1 MLNAVESTSENGVA
15 RIFFLLLLFLV
26 LPGTSKI

>member
-1 MLNAVESTSENGVA
+1 MLNAIESTSESGVA
-15 RIFFLLLLFLV
+15 IIFLFLLFLV